1 MFWLLGYGGM
11 NDREAG
17 SDSMFNLHHTYIQAN
32 LPNTHA
38 TPTYYKSISTANIN
52 LILDI
57 LIRMIIQ
64 KKYFSFIFPVMSSIS
79 SVTSLFSNTFQLTLH
94 LYFQGLYI
102 LNY

>member
-17 SDSMFNLHHTYIQAN
+17 SDSMFNSHHTYIQAN

-38 TPTYYKSISTANIN
+38 TPTYYKSIPTANIN

-57 LIRMIIQ
+57 LIWMIIQ
-64 KKYFSFIFPVMSSIS
+64 KKYFSLY
-79 SVTSLFSNTFQLTLH
+79 SLSYH
-94 LYFQGLYI
+94 LYSLSHPHLVI
-102 LNY
+102 PSN